1 MTVQVVSQ
9 PVVGKAFAPGIPI
22 RAVVQK
28 MDTLKIDVTL
38 VDEDKNVVDLTGC
51 TVIVTA
57 KDDEKTVL
65 WEPTITSA
73 ANGKFTAVVQPDI
86 AGKYELKAKVTK
98 SNNDEVTFFIGAVVV
113 AYEDESTGETATLQS
128 LTYKLLQLTG
138 TIEASTTVIMEEFVE
153 ACDKALTDFDTESS
167 EILTEAQGSI
177 ESFQGD
183 SSTALETFQSDSSA
197 VLEDANS
204 ALTDF
209 KQEAQLVLTQVVTD
223 SSEAIAEAKETVEQ
237 VAADATETLEQAQA
251 AAQSAEE
258 SAQEAVDIIE
268 AYPRYAFGRFRI
280 DEGSNLVCEYYGD
293 SGTDSI
299 EINEDGEVIILTGK
313 II

>member
-57 KDDEKTVL
+57 QDDEKTVL

-153 ACDKALTDFDTESS
+153 ACDKALSDFDSESS
-167 EILTEAQGSI
+167 EILTEAQESL

-183 SSTALETFQSDSSA
+183 SSA
-197 VLEDANS
+197 VLEEANG
-204 ALTDF
+204 ALSDF
-209 KQEAQLVLTQVVTD
+209 KQEAQSALEKVETD
-223 SSEAIAEAKETVEQ
+223 SAEAIAEAKETVEQ